1 MQFAPAADT
10 RRSLEQFRHLLFHLQ
25 MECGSIHHIFRFF
38 KEEANFKHFDALKA
52 IDPNLMPQLL
62 AREHVL
68 EARRSNSPEAALEH
82 LRTALELDPQ
92 CPEACL
98 EHAGL
103 AQTPEAAMMWYQ
115 RSMEATAKLL
125 GPEML
130 DELMAD
136 FKANP
141 WKQVETHTWFKAKV
155 SLSEKLFR
163 NGYYETAAIHFSEIL
178 ALNPADD
185 LELRPYLLVCLLC
198 DNKLDEARALVR
210 QFPQCTSAKWIFCK
224 AFLRFKEQS
233 DTPSS
238 RRYLMRAL
246 KRNLWVSVFLIG
258 AEQMPP
264 AHLVERRKDKGF
276 KPGSRLEAADCVKCI
291 GIAFCEDTRLQ
302 GWLWEVL
309 KEGVKEGMRD
319 EG

>member
-1 MQFAPAADT
+1 MQVSPSAET

-38 KEEANFKHFDALKA
+38 KEESSFKHFDALKEL
-52 IDPNLMPQLL
+52 DPMLMPQLL

-68 EARRSNSPEAALEH
+68 EARKSTSPEAAREH

-98 EHAGL
+98 ELAGL
-103 AQTPEAAMMWYQ
+103 ADSAEAAMMWYQ
-115 RSMEATAKLL
+115 RSMEASAKLL

-130 DELMAD
+130 ADLMED
-136 FKANP
+136 FKQKP

-163 NGYYETAAIHFSEIL
+163 NGYYETAALHFREIL

-185 LELRPYLLVCLLC
+185 LELGPYLLTALLC
-198 DNKLDEARALVR
+198 ENRLVEAKLLVR
-210 QFPQCTSAKWIFCK
+210 NQEDSFSAKWYFGK
-224 AFLRFKEQS
+224 AFLLFKEKG
-233 DTPSS
+233 DTRSS
-238 RRYLMRAL
+238 RRSLVRAL
-246 KRNLWVSVFLIG
+246 QRNLWVSVFLLG
-258 AEQMPP
+258 VEDMPSP
-264 AHLVERRKDKGF
+264 QLVERRKDKGF

-291 GIAFCEDTRLQ
+291 GMAFCEDARLQ
-302 GWLWEVL
+302 HWLWEVL
-309 KEGVKEGMRD
+309 KENCVE
-319 EG
+319 

>member
-1 MQFAPAADT
+1 MQFAPVADT

-38 KEEANFKHFDALKA
+38 KEEASFKHFDALKA

-125 GPEML
+125 GPELL

-163 NGYYETAAIHFSEIL
+163 NGYYETAAMHFREIL

-210 QFPQCTSAKWIFCK
+210 QFPQYASVKWVFCK
-224 AFLRFKEQS
+224 AFLRFKEQG
-233 DTPSS
+233 DTRSS
-238 RRYLMRAL
+238 RRYLMWAL

-258 AEQMPP
+258 AEQLPP

-291 GIAFCEDTRLQ
+291 GLAFCEDSRLQ
-302 GWLWEVL
+302 GWLWEAL
-309 KEGVKEGMRD
+309 KEGME
-319 EG
+319 E